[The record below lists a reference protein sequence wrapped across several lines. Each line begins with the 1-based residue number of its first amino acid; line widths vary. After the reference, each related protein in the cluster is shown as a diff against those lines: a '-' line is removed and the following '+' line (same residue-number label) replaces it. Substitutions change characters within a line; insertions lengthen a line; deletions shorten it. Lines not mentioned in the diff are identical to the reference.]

1 MTTRQETLQ
10 TKCQI
15 YSEEKSSVRR
25 DKKYNNTI
33 LQGVRLIKVLYE
45 KYIKVVNCHFYS
57 PPKDVHSDA
66 GGDEGEKAA
75 QLRVYFAHFSLKAA
89 AVVGTQHIQQVFHC
103 LQFVFVGLTLRL
115 AFFLL
120 IAFRRFRTHCS
131 VAVNSE
137 PNAALDEVAVGLKLL
152 EALKQ
157 FLGPFS
163 SLVLH
168 FEPEGSQVHEVA
180 CQLKKLKKG
189 GGEGLWSGEQFG
201 ESFILGLKSDDSPG
215 DHCFFVEFVEAV
227 VGSESAVGLNNR
239 RHKS

>member
-1 MTTRQETLQ
+1 M
-10 TKCQI
+10 
-15 YSEEKSSVRR
+15 
-25 DKKYNNTI
+25 
-33 LQGVRLIKVLYE
+33 
-45 KYIKVVNCHFYS
+45 
-57 PPKDVHSDA
+57 
-66 GGDEGEKAA
+66 
-75 QLRVYFAHFSLKAA
+75 
-89 AVVGTQHIQQVFHC
+89 
-103 LQFVFVGLTLRL
+103 
-115 AFFLL
+115 AFFYIYWIYIYLDDASDCYSIWSEGSPDSSDKFIVL
-120 IAFRRFRTHCS
+120 QSEHGENHHDILGVLKPKGWLGPSSTIDVS
-131 VAVNSE
+131 EDPLSGVAVE
-137 PNAALDEVAVGLKLL
+137 DLDEVAVELKLL
-152 EALKQ
+152 KALKQ